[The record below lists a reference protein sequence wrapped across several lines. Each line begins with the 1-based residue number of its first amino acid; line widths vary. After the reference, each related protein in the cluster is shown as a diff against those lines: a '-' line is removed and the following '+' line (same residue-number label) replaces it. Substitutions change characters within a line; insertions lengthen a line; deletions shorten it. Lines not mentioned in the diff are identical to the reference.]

1 MFELDQAN
9 DNFVSNEQLIN
20 KIAEQTGITERTRV
34 PRSQHE
40 TKRILIERIERFRP
54 PLFTRTD
61 YESYAMRQLQVEAEL
76 LAKKKIYCL
85 QNNLPFND
93 AESFTL
99 NIDVVPKK
107 TRSPHPWRRQPATAR
122 EDTAVPG
129 PTWTPP
135 PSSVEWVNIFLNAC
149 QIFLQT
155 THL

>member
-1 MFELDQAN
+1 MYLCLLMRPSQPRGRMISSWTYITRSSFGAGGLI
-9 DNFVSNEQLIN
+9 SNLSQIFCLILSPASTSTIYLSS
-20 KIAEQTGITERTRV
+20 KHFFLPSLHT
-34 PRSQHE
+34 
-40 TKRILIERIERFRP
+40 
-54 PLFTRTD
+54 
-61 YESYAMRQLQVEAEL
+61 VEA
-76 LAKKKIYCL
+76 
-85 QNNLPFND
+85 
-93 AESFTL
+93 

>member
-1 MFELDQAN
+1 MPIDATF
-9 DNFVSNEQLIN
+9 S
-20 KIAEQTGITERTRV
+20 TER
-34 PRSQHE
+34 SDE
-40 TKRILIERIERFRP
+40 FILDLYYQVQFWGRRTYFYYISNFFCLILRP
-54 PLFTRTD
+54 ASTSTIYLSSKHFFLPSLHT
-61 YESYAMRQLQVEAEL
+61 VEA
-76 LAKKKIYCL
+76 
-85 QNNLPFND
+85 
-93 AESFTL
+93 

>member
-1 MFELDQAN
+1 MPIDATF
-9 DNFVSNEQLIN
+9 S
-20 KIAEQTGITERTRV
+20 TERSDEFILDLYYQVQFLGRKTYLYL
-34 PRSQHE
+34 SQIFCLTLRPASTS
-40 TKRILIERIERFRP
+40 TKLSTRP
-54 PLFTRTD
+54 PEFIFLPSLHT
-61 YESYAMRQLQVEAEL
+61 VEA
-76 LAKKKIYCL
+76 
-85 QNNLPFND
+85 
-93 AESFTL
+93 